1 MSTIY
6 NRPTL
11 FYRNQSMRCYGL
23 QLLNIRFCKI
33 FELCQCLLHGRP
45 YNGRCS
51 MLMDNNNNLTI
62 RMIMVADYDLHIS
75 NFLKSNHHLHC
86 HDITE
91 IFLKMA
97 LDIINKQIN

>member
-1 MSTIY
+1 
-6 NRPTL
+6 
-11 FYRNQSMRCYGL
+11 
-23 QLLNIRFCKI
+23 
-33 FELCQCLLHGRP
+33 
-45 YNGRCS
+45 